1 MNTWTIIYYTF
12 LRNMR
17 DYKVM
22 AALTVFPIVLMLIIG
37 SALDGEFSPMKVEA
51 AKAGYLSEDKGA
63 VSEQFAAYLQSDEIR
78 GVLQVQEISKLED
91 GLRMVQSKEIDSL
104 IHIPAHA
111 SEGIAAGDASLIHVY
126 GSGGYSAVKPVVE
139 GFVRMSNTSQATAK
153 LGTQIQPAPYTSS
166 IQDMPIL
173 TAGLIPRGIDYYAV
187 ATLFQC
193 LLIGGVLGVLSMT
206 RDTASYTSQR
216 TVIAPVKRYE
226 LLIGKIAGNALTL
239 FSTTVAVFLISK
251 YAFQANWNG
260 NTALILIVLF
270 LFSVISVS
278 IGILLFQLTNSLV
291 ITVLLMTGLMMIFTL
306 ASGGFSHKVSPL
318 LEAIGWFT
326 PSFHAQQTIFQSIYG
341 GDSSIVRSSGSPILY
356 LMIYAAVVLLLTGIT
371 DRRRAG

>member
-1 MNTWTIIYYTF
+1 MNTWTIIYYTV
-12 LRNMR
+12 LRNLR

-22 AALTVFPIVLMLIIG
+22 AALTVSPIMLMLIIG
-37 SALDGEFSPMKVEA
+37 SALDGEFSPKRVEA

-104 IHIPAHA
+104 IHIPADA
-111 SEGIAAGDASLIHVY
+111 SKGIAAGDASLINVY
-126 GSGGYSAVKPVVE
+126 GGGGYSAVKPVVE
-139 GFVRMSNTSQATAK
+139 AFVRMTNTSQAIVS
-153 LGTQIQPAPYTSS
+153 LGTQIQLVENKSS
-166 IQDMPIL
+166 IQDMPIT

-187 ATLFQC
+187 ATLFQS

-226 LLIGKIAGNALTL
+226 LLIGRIAGNALTL
-239 FSTTVAVFLISK
+239 FSAAVAVFLISK
-251 YAFQANWNG
+251 FAFQVNWNG
-260 NTALILIVLF
+260 NTALILVALF

-278 IGILLFQLTNSLV
+278 LGILLFQLTNSLV
-291 ITVLLMTGLMMIFTL
+291 ITVLLMTGLMLIFTL
-306 ASGGFSHKVSPL
+306 ASGGFSHQVSPL

-341 GDSSIVRSSGSPILY
+341 GASSIVRSSGSPILY
-356 LMIYAAVVLLLTGIT
+356 LIIYTAVVLSLIRIT